1 MDASPPPALRL
12 DGVETSVQRRGLASS
27 LGWAALALLV
37 GPLGVAVGSVTRMA
51 QAPLHLLQ
59 TSLLAAPA
67 VALLALV
74 FRFLRVPR
82 YGSISVA
89 GDHLRVERPTRTLAV
104 PLDDLAAGS
113 QNPKTGLVTFR
124 RQSGDLLLVRVPTAD
139 DGRRLLEATRMDA
152 SRRTLRM
159 KLGSSFFTDILTLL
173 LAPFVFGPMTAGAGR
188 LSVTLTMALTVGLLL
203 VLRRLIGPAE
213 VIVGADGVI
222 VRQGFAAGF
231 IPFGRVARVEIDP
244 ARRRLVVFRLTDG
257 SAVEARARW
266 MSDDDREALA
276 ARISDARQAWA
287 AGEAGERALARVERR
302 GRSAVAW
309 REAMREVAAADGYRE
324 PGVTREALVEVVESP
339 AAPVERRMGAALA
352 LSGTDDD
359 DLRRR
364 VRVAAGACA
373 DERVRVALTL
383 AADGSL
389 DDDAMEEALAGE
401 AEGGALVRVRRGA
414 G

>member
-1 MDASPPPALRL
+1 MDPSPPPALRL
-12 DGVETSVQRRGLASS
+12 DGVETSVQRRGLSAS

-37 GPLGVAVGSVTRMA
+37 GPLGVVVTSLTGVSHGSLA
-51 QAPLHLLQ
+51 LLQ

-89 GDHLRVERPTRTLAV
+89 GDHLCVERPSQSLEV
-104 PLDDLAAGS
+104 PLGDLTAGS
-113 QNPKTGLVTFR
+113 LNPRTGVVTFR
-124 RQSGDLLLVRVPTAD
+124 RQSGDLLHVRVATVD
-139 DGRRLLEATRMDA
+139 DGQRLLEATGMDA

-159 KLGSSFFTDILTLL
+159 KLGSALFTDVLTLL
-173 LAPFVFGPMTAGAGR
+173 LAPFLFGPMTAGAGR

-203 VLRRLIGPAE
+203 LVRRLIGPAE

-222 VRQGFAAGF
+222 VRQGFEARF
-231 IPFGRVARVEIDP
+231 VPFGRVAKVVIGP
-244 ARRRLVVFRLTDG
+244 AIRRRPVIFRLTDG

-266 MSDDDREALA
+266 MSADDREALA
-276 ARISDARQAWA
+276 ARISEAQRAWA
-287 AGEAGERALARVERR
+287 AGEAGERAIARVERR
-302 GRSAVAW
+302 GRSAAAW
-309 REAMREVAAADGYRE
+309 REAMREVTAADGYRE

-373 DERVRVALTL
+373 DERVRVALAL
-383 AADGSL
+383 AADGAL
-389 DDDAMEEALAGE
+389 DDDAMEEALEGE
-401 AEGGALVRVRRGA
+401 APLLRRGA